1 MKAKSKRGNR
11 DAESRAVGSA
21 FPSAPRALRSPV
33 VYVVDDDPSVR
44 KALSRL
50 LSSVGFDVEVFVSAD
65 AFLARERE
73 LPGRG
78 ACLILDVEM
87 PGLSG
92 MDLQEALVGG
102 DGGMPIVFI
111 TGHGDIPMTVRAMQK
126 GAVDFLTKPFE
137 DRDLLNAV
145 AAAVR
150 KDAAARA
157 RRADVAEIRKREQTL
172 TPRERDVM
180 ALVTTGM
187 LNKQIAAELGIEEGT
202 VKVHRGR
209 VMQKMGIPS
218 LAELV
223 KLNAELGTRSGEQM
237 DGGRGARDAE

>member
-1 MKAKSKRGNR
+1 MNLS
-11 DAESRAVGSA
+11 D
-21 FPSAPRALRSPV
+21 PII
-33 VYVVDDDPSVR
+33 YVVDDDSSVR
-44 KALSRL
+44 TSLERL
-50 LSSVGFDVEVFVSAD
+50 VKSMGFRVRTFDSARSFLESASCD
-65 AFLARERE
+65 A
-73 LPGRG
+73 PS
-78 ACLILDVEM
+78 CLILDVRM
-87 PGLSG
+87 PQMSGLE
-92 MDLQEALVGG
+92 LQEELAIKGL
-102 DGGMPIVFI
+102 DMPIVFI